1 MVEKEGQIK
10 GEEVSCR
17 EGDAD
22 LESLF
27 GDPDGSFD
35 LEMSGVLQGEEDVEA
50 E

>member
-1 MVEKEGQIK
+1 M
-10 GEEVSCR
+10 SYR

-27 GDPDGSFD
+27 GEPDGSFD
-35 LEMSGVLQGEEDVEA
+35 LGLSGVLQGEEDGEA